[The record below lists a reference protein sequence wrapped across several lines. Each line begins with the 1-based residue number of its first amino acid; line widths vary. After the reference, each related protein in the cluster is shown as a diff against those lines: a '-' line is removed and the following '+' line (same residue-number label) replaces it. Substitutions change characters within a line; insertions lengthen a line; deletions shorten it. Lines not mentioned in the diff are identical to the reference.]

1 MTTTRLCVVLL
12 LLSITPLQAQW
23 VNHPTPDL
31 PRTPDGQPNLSAPA
45 PRMADGKPDFSGVWG
60 FDAGVQLFNIALGLR
75 PEDIKPWAAEL
86 AKQRADAPLV
96 NDQIG
101 TCLPEGPRFNHWLAY
116 PKKIIQTPRVLV
128 ILGEDLTYRQI
139 FLDGRALPAVT
150 TPSFMGYSVGHWE
163 GDTLV
168 VETIGY
174 KDATRLDWIGHPHT
188 ENLRL
193 TERWRRRDFGHIE
206 IQETLE
212 DPDIYSRPLSVTVK
226 VTLVPDTELLEYV
239 CVENEKDRAQLVG
252 TVSQDMKAAKPVKVA
267 PAILEQYV
275 GTYDFRWPENPAV
288 SSPWPVT
295 IANGDLLM
303 FGVPM
308 VPLSETKFLWAATAN
323 PIEFVK
329 DAQGHVTHAIFTS
342 VEGDTVVKKLK

>member
-12 LLSITPLQAQW
+12 LLSITSLQAQW

-60 FDAGVQLFNIALGLR
+60 FDAGVQLFNVAVGLK

-96 NDQIG
+96 NDQVG

-139 FLDGRALPAVT
+139 FLDGRALPAVS

-174 KDATRLDWIGHPHT
+174 KD
-188 ENLRL
+188 
-193 TERWRRRDFGHIE
+193 
-206 IQETLE
+206 
-212 DPDIYSRPLSVTVK
+212 IYSRPLSVTVE

-275 GTYDFRWPENPAV
+275 GTYDFRWPENPSV

-303 FGVPM
+303 FGVPL
-308 VPLSETKFLWAATAN
+308 VALSETKFLWAATAN

-329 DAQGHVTHAIFTS
+329 DAQGRVTHAIFTS